1 MAPQVKITSSVND
14 LLSFTL
20 SGVNVSVAN
29 AVRRTIL
36 SDITSIV
43 FRTSPHDQSKATI
56 FTNTT
61 RLNNEIIKMRLSCIP
76 IHIKDVDTFPIDKY
90 KVEVNVENTTDMIMF
105 VTTKDFVVIDKT
117 TDKPVDSSEMF
128 PMNDQTRHY
137 IDFVRLR
144 PKVSEEL
151 PGEKIHMSC
160 DLSIGNAK
168 QDAAFN
174 MVSTCAYGMTPDEA
188 AVEDALAKK
197 RTDWKNEEKDIE
209 FETKNWRLLD
219 GMRFYKPDSFDF
231 KLQSVGVFTN
241 EELVQKAVEVFNET
255 LKGID
260 TLIDADKMEIK
271 PSQSTMKNSYDIILE
286 NEDYTIGKTLE
297 YYLYSKY
304 YETKV
309 LTYCGFKKMHPHDSY
324 SIIRIAYENPVDLMT
339 IKGHLKECIRDA
351 IKTFSEI
358 GVEITRK

>member
-14 LLSFTL
+14 VLSFTL

-29 AVRRTIL
+29 ALRRTML
-36 SDITSIV
+36 SDINSIV
-43 FRTSPHDQSKATI
+43 FRTSPHEKSKATI
-56 FTNTT
+56 YTNTT

-90 KVEVNVENTTDMIMF
+90 RVEVNVENTTDMIMF

-117 TDKPVDSSEMF
+117 TDKPVDSSEIF

-144 PKVSEEL
+144 PKVSDEL

-197 RTDWKNEEKDIE
+197 RTEWKNEEKDVE

-219 GMRFYKPDSFDF
+219 GMRFYKQDSFDF

-241 EELVQKAVEVFNET
+241 EELIQKAVEVLNET

-260 TLIDADKMEIK
+260 TLIDTDKMEIK
-271 PSQSTMKNSYDIILE
+271 PSQSTMKNSYDIILD

-297 YYLYSKY
+297 YYLYAKY
-304 YETKV
+304 YEMKV

-351 IKTFSEI
+351 IKTFGEI
-358 GVEITRK
+358 GSEFNKK

>member
-1 MAPQVKITSSVND
+1 
-14 LLSFTL
+14 
-20 SGVNVSVAN
+20 
-29 AVRRTIL
+29 
-36 SDITSIV
+36 
-43 FRTSPHDQSKATI
+43 
-56 FTNTT
+56 
-61 RLNNEIIKMRLSCIP
+61 
-76 IHIKDVDTFPIDKY
+76 
-90 KVEVNVENTTDMIMF
+90 MIMF
-105 VTTKDFVVIDKT
+105 VTTKDFVLIDKT
-117 TDKPVDSSEMF
+117 TDKPVDSSEIF

-197 RTDWKNEEKDIE
+197 MIDWKNEEKDVE

-241 EELVQKAVEVFNET
+241 EELVQKAVEVLNET
-255 LKGID
+255 FKGID
-260 TLIDADKMEIK
+260 VLIDTDKMEIK
-271 PSQSTMKNSYDIILE
+271 PSQSTMKNSYDIILD

-297 YYLYSKY
+297 YYLYAKY

-309 LTYCGFKKMHPHDSY
+309 FTYCGFKKMHPHDSY

-351 IKTFSEI
+351 IKTFGEI
-358 GVEITRK
+358 GDEITRK

>member
-1 MAPQVKITSSVND
+1 MTPQVKITSSVND
-14 LLSFTL
+14 VLSFTL

-29 AVRRTIL
+29 AVRRTML
-36 SDITSIV
+36 SDIKSVV
-43 FRTSPHDQSKATI
+43 FRTSPHEQSKATI
-56 FTNTT
+56 YTNTT
-61 RLNNEIIKMRLSCIP
+61 RLNNEIIKQRLSCIP

-90 KVEVNVENTTDMIMF
+90 KVEVNVENTTDMIQF

-117 TDKPVDSSEMF
+117 TNKPVDSSEMF

-151 PGEKIHMSC
+151 VGEKIHLSC
-160 DLSIGNAK
+160 DLSIGSAK
-168 QDAAFN
+168 QESTFN

-197 RTDWKNEEKDIE
+197 RTDWKNEGKDIE
-209 FETKNWRLLD
+209 YETKNWRLLD
-219 GMRFYKPDSFDF
+219 GLRFYKQDSFDF
-231 KLQSVGVFTN
+231 KLQTIGVFTN
-241 EELVQKAVEVFNET
+241 EELVQKAVEVLNET

-260 TLIDADKMEIK
+260 TLIDTDKMEIK

-351 IKTFSEI
+351 VKTFGAI
-358 GVEITRK
+358 GAEFTKK